1 METAAD
7 TLELGEAQAAATRAP
22 LAAQVAARQ
31 VTTFSRADLEAAGIT
46 SINDVLKLSAATDV
60 RQRGGFGIQTDIS
73 IDGGTFDQITLLLN
87 GVPLV
92 NPQTGH
98 NAADFPVNLSDIERI
113 EILEGA
119 ASRVMGS
126 QAFSGAV
133 NIVTRSSANPGS
145 PLEARVE
152 GGSYGTLRGEARTAW
167 NLGQGWSAS
176 ASGSWQ
182 RSDGATRNSA
192 VEGGKG
198 YAHLGYQASDL
209 SFDLQAGITANDFG
223 ANTFYSAAYPNQWE
237 STRRYL
243 VSARAETKGRL
254 HLSPQLSWVRSL
266 DHFQLIRHSETGENF
281 HRGDVF
287 AASLNAYTDWALGR
301 TAVGAEL
308 REEVIYSTNLGRE
321 LTEEQWVSIAGQPGR
336 SYNRRDDRTNLS
348 YFLEHN
354 VVWRQFTLSAG
365 VMAERNNAID
375 DKFRLYPG
383 VDLSYR
389 PSRQWKLF
397 ASFEQSLRLPSFTDL
412 WYKSPTQEGN
422 IGLRPEE
429 CSAFR
434 IGADFVHPIAT
445 LHLKAHY
452 KRGTNM
458 IDWVMY
464 TPEDIYHATS
474 FSLDSYGAGLDAAFK
489 LDNWLGQRQPL
500 QHLSLSYA
508 WLGQHRR
515 KGEDYFKSNYALEY
529 LRHKFVARLRHRIVS
544 RLTAEW
550 SLRVQQREGSYL
562 VYENLKPTAEARP
575 YGTHALL
582 DLHLAWTAPRYTL
595 YADLTNLTS
604 HRYFD
609 LANVPQPRF
618 MVLAGVK
625 VSI

>member
-1 METAAD
+1 
-7 TLELGEAQAAATRAP
+7 
-22 LAAQVAARQ
+22 
-31 VTTFSRADLEAAGIT
+31 
-46 SINDVLKLSAATDV
+46 
-60 RQRGGFGIQTDIS
+60 
-73 IDGGTFDQITLLLN
+73 
-87 GVPLV
+87 
-92 NPQTGH
+92 
-98 NAADFPVNLSDIERI
+98 
-113 EILEGA
+113 
-119 ASRVMGS
+119 MGS

-133 NIVTRSSANPGS
+133 NIVTRSSANPSS

-192 VEGGKG
+192 FEGGKG

-301 TAVGAEL
+301 TAIGAEL

-354 VVWRQFTLSAG
+354 VLWRQFTLSAG